1 MAKCA
6 MDRYLHL
13 QGRAGRHGRGPW
25 LRISAFV
32 HYSIDECIDCQA
44 RIERKILR
52 RALLAAGAR
61 SRGLTCRGTKYPA
74 QFRDMNKFAIGCG
87 VVLVILLFIAVVAAL
102 ALGGSYNRLVRLQQ
116 SVDQSW
122 AQVQNV
128 YQRRA
133 DLIPNLVNTVSG
145 AANFEKSTLVE
156 VTNARASVGRV
167 QTQIDPNKAPTDAAQ
182 LEKFQAAQGELSNA
196 LSRLLVVVE
205 RYPELKANQNFLSL
219 QAQLEGTE
227 NRISV
232 ERGNFN
238 KTVQDYNVAVRSF
251 PTNLIAGMLGFA
263 PRPFFTAQPGAE
275 KPPPVQFNFGT
286 PAPAPAATAAP

>member
-1 MAKCA
+1 
-6 MDRYLHL
+6 
-13 QGRAGRHGRGPW
+13 
-25 LRISAFV
+25 
-32 HYSIDECIDCQA
+32 
-44 RIERKILR
+44 
-52 RALLAAGAR
+52 
-61 SRGLTCRGTKYPA
+61 
-74 QFRDMNKFAIGCG
+74 MNKFAIGCG
-87 VVLVILLFIAVVAAL
+87 VVIAIVLFVVVVAAISI
-102 ALGGSYNRLVRLQQ
+102 AGTYNRLVRLQQ
-116 SVDQSW
+116 TVDQSW

-145 AANFEKSTLVE
+145 AANFEKSTLTE

-167 QTQIDPNKAPTDAAQ
+167 QLDPNKAPTDAAQ
-182 LEKFQAAQGELSNA
+182 LEQFQAAQGQLSNA

-238 KTVQDYNVAVRSF
+238 RTVQDYNIAVRSF
-251 PTNLIAGMLGFA
+251 PTNFVAGMLGFA

-286 PAPAPAATAAP
+286 PAPAAPAATASP